1 MQKWQFLLSFC
12 TKSSGVYCLIYIKK
26 FLLFEFPFF
35 YSFFFAKQYRNQL
48 SLQQDAR
55 LHLQREAL
63 HQRQAE
69 LRSVDQRIYELQS
82 RLQKKKAANIS
93 QTFQNQMKSNQ
104 LHLMNQLNQTDHPQK
119 LQSSQFN
126 HQNAENINYTNNNG
140 VVLQFVNNTQS
151 NTTAA
156 TSNK

>member
-1 MQKWQFLLSFC
+1 M
-12 TKSSGVYCLIYIKK
+12 
-26 FLLFEFPFF
+26 
-35 YSFFFAKQYRNQL
+35 

-93 QTFQNQMKSNQ
+93 AAFQNQMKANQ
-104 LHLMNQLNQTDHPQK
+104 LHQINQMAQQQQQQLQQQQT
-119 LQSSQFN
+119 QSQQLPAHYN
-126 HQNAENINYTNNNG
+126 HQNSENINYTNNNG
-140 VVLQFVNNTQS
+140 VVLQFVNNGNSVPTS
-151 NTTAA
+151 GATT
-156 TSNK
+156 NK

>member
-1 MQKWQFLLSFC
+1 M
-12 TKSSGVYCLIYIKK
+12 
-26 FLLFEFPFF
+26 
-35 YSFFFAKQYRNQL
+35 

-82 RLQKKKAANIS
+82 RLQKKKAANLA
-93 QTFQNQMKSNQ
+93 QTFQNQMKTNHRINHDDPTQ
-104 LHLMNQLNQTDHPQK
+104 HAQ
-119 LQSSQFN
+119 QSQQQQQQRPNSQFHPN
-126 HQNAENINYTNNNG
+126 SENINYTNNNG
-140 VVLQFVNNTQS
+140 VVLQFFNINDNNNT

-156 TSNK
+156 STNK

>member
-1 MQKWQFLLSFC
+1 MFA
-12 TKSSGVYCLIYIKK
+12 
-26 FLLFEFPFF
+26 FPFV
-35 YSFFFAKQYRNQL
+35 SRKQYRNQL

-63 HQRQAE
+63 HQRQSE

-82 RLQKKKAANIS
+82 RLQKKKAANLS
-93 QTFQNQMKSNQ
+93 QAFQNQMKTNQ
-104 LHLMNQLNQTDHPQK
+104 LHLMNHLNQTEHQQK
-119 LQSSQFN
+119 MQTAQFN

>member
-1 MQKWQFLLSFC
+1 M
-12 TKSSGVYCLIYIKK
+12 Y
-26 FLLFEFPFF
+26 LFICVLFSYF
-35 YSFFFAKQYRNQL
+35 YPPQRPIVQYRNKL
-48 SLQQDAR
+48 SQQQDAR

-82 RLQKKKAANIS
+82 RLQKKKAANLS
-93 QTFQNQMKSNQ
+93 QAYQNQMKATNQ
-104 LHLMNQLNQTDHPQK
+104 LHLMNQADQQQK
-119 LQSSQFN
+119 MLQSPQFN

-151 NTTAA
+151 NSTVAA
-156 TSNK
+156 SNK

>member
-1 MQKWQFLLSFC
+1 MCF
-12 TKSSGVYCLIYIKK
+12 VR
-26 FLLFEFPFF
+26 LFAFSPF
-35 YSFFFAKQYRNQL
+35 STLAQYRNKL
-48 SLQQDAR
+48 SQQQDAR

-93 QTFQNQMKSNQ
+93 QAFQNQMKATNQ
-104 LHLMNQLNQTDHPQK
+104 LHLMTQADHQQK
-119 LQSSQFN
+119 MLQSPQFN
-126 HQNAENINYTNNNG
+126 HQNAENINYTNNSNG

-151 NTTAA
+151 NATVAA
-156 TSNK
+156 PNK

>member
-1 MQKWQFLLSFC
+1 M
-12 TKSSGVYCLIYIKK
+12 
-26 FLLFEFPFF
+26 
-35 YSFFFAKQYRNQL
+35 

-93 QTFQNQMKSNQ
+93 QTFQNQMKTNQ
-104 LHLMNQLNQTDHPQK
+104 MQLMNQINQQEQRQPP
-119 LQSSQFN
+119 QFN
-126 HQNAENINYTNNNG
+126 HQNSENINYTNNNG
-140 VVLQFVNNTQS
+140 VVLQIVNNNNQ
-151 NTTAA
+151 NLTAA
-156 TSNK
+156 TANK

>member
-1 MQKWQFLLSFC
+1 M
-12 TKSSGVYCLIYIKK
+12 
-26 FLLFEFPFF
+26 
-35 YSFFFAKQYRNQL
+35 

-82 RLQKKKAANIS
+82 RLQKKKAANLT
-93 QTFQNQMKSNQ
+93 QAFQNQMKSNQ
-104 LHLMNQLNQTDHPQK
+104 LHLLNQMNQTEHRTLP
-119 LQSSQFN
+119 QFN
-126 HQNAENINYTNNNG
+126 HQNSENINYTNNNG
-140 VVLQFVNNTQS
+140 MILHIANN
-151 NTTAA
+151 NNLNATAA

>member
-1 MQKWQFLLSFC
+1 MCIFFVFFL
-12 TKSSGVYCLIYIKK
+12 
-26 FLLFEFPFF
+26 FF
-35 YSFFFAKQYRNQL
+35 SHPTTHNRTQYRNKL
-48 SLQQDAR
+48 SQQQDAR

-63 HQRQAE
+63 HQRQVE

-82 RLQKKKAANIS
+82 RLQKKKAANLS
-93 QTFQNQMKSNQ
+93 QAYQNQMKATNQ
-104 LHLMNQLNQTDHPQK
+104 LHLINQAEHQQK
-119 LQSSQFN
+119 MLQSPQFN

-151 NTTAA
+151 NSTVA